1 MSTFGG
7 VLSFGQVCQQNR
19 KSKES
24 WKQQNNLGKKTGI
37 LIDFCWYIF
46 KLKLGKMKTFFWNSH
61 YNSVD

>member
-24 WKQQNNLGKKTGI
+24 WKQQNNNLGKKNWNFDRLL
-37 LIDFCWYIF
+37 LIHF
-46 KLKLGKMKTFFWNSH
+46 
-61 YNSVD
+61 